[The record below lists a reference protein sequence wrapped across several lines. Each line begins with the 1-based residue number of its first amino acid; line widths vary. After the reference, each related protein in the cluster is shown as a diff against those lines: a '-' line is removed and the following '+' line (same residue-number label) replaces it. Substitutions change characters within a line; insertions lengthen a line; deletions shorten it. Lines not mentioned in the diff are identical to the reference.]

1 MYKSKILYT
10 NCYIKYI
17 TIQNFTM
24 GRNCTNCGKRQYV
37 IETVWDETK
46 EDNVIVRKP
55 RYVTKEWCK
64 YFMDFL
70 AFNVNYVQTGRN
82 IDNIN
87 MQCYEPE
94 PCEGWFETLKESVDK
109 LIEDRKNEFGEI
121 NSRTTD

>member
-1 MYKSKILYT
+1 
-10 NCYIKYI
+10 
-17 TIQNFTM
+17 M
-24 GRNCTNCGKRQYV
+24 GRNCLNCGKRQYV

-55 RYVTKEWCK
+55 RYITKETCK
-64 YFMDFL
+64 YILDYLSFH
-70 AFNVNYVQTGRN
+70 VNYVQTGRN

-87 MQCYEPE
+87 MGCYEPE
-94 PCEGWFETLKESVDK
+94 PYEGWFDKLKESVDK

>member
-1 MYKSKILYT
+1 
-10 NCYIKYI
+10 
-17 TIQNFTM
+17 M

-37 IETVWDETK
+37 IETVWDETQ

-70 AFNVNYVQTGRN
+70 GFNVNYVQAGRN

-87 MQCYEPE
+87 MHCYEPE
-94 PCEGWFETLKESVDK
+94 PYEGWFESLKASVDK

-121 NSRTTD
+121 NNRTID

>member
-1 MYKSKILYT
+1 
-10 NCYIKYI
+10 
-17 TIQNFTM
+17 M

-37 IETVWDETK
+37 IETVWDETQ

-87 MQCYEPE
+87 MHCYEPE
-94 PCEGWFETLKESVDK
+94 PYEGWFESLKNSVDK

-121 NSRTTD
+121 NNRTID

>member
-1 MYKSKILYT
+1 MVYRSKILYT

-17 TIQNFTM
+17 TIQKFTM

-37 IETVWDETK
+37 IETVWDETQ

-55 RYVTKEWCK
+55 RYVTKTWCK

-70 AFNVNYVQTGRN
+70 EFNVNYVQTGKN

-87 MQCYEPE
+87 MHCYEPE
-94 PCEGWFETLKESVDK
+94 PCEGWFESLKNSVDK
-109 LIEDRKNEFGEI
+109 LIEDRKNEYSEI
-121 NSRTTD
+121 DS